1 MAHKAKKNRIVM
13 RSVSIGGAGRDRTG
27 YLLHA
32 MEALSQVSYN
42 PIGCKFIVPDFYCI
56 SRGIYATI
64 PRSYSALATPSL
76 AQVSAT

>member
-1 MAHKAKKNRIVM
+1 
-13 RSVSIGGAGRDRTG
+13 
-27 YLLHA
+27 
-32 MEALSQVSYN
+32 VSYN

-56 SRGIYATI
+56 SRGIYAMM